1 MKRTTFVLLLSLC
14 ALPLFAA
21 LERGQGVARPWD
33 VVVVDMNHDGLD
45 DVIDMNRVKLNAG
58 GGAFGDGG
66 TLAGLPGRP
75 HLSAAHFNGGGIVDF
90 LSFRRSYPTGPSTAP
105 ARPDVSL
112 GPSAP

>member
-33 VVVVDMNHDGLD
+33 VVIVDMNHDGLD

-58 GGAFGDGG
+58 GGAFVDGG
-66 TLAGLPGRP
+66 TLTGLPGRP
-75 HLSAAHFNGGGIVDF
+75 HLRAADFNRDGIVDF
-90 LSFRRSYPTGPSTAP
+90 PSFCDSSPTGPSAP
-105 ARPDVSL
+105 PPALSNVPRH
-112 GPSAP
+112 